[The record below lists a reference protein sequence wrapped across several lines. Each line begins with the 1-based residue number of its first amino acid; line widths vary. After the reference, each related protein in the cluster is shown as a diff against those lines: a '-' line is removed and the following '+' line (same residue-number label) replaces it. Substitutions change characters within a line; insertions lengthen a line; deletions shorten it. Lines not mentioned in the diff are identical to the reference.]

1 MIKGFILTVQCFTV
15 RYTFACSVDIRLYK
29 IERERERERF
39 IGFIGCELN
48 KWAGLW

>member
-29 IERERERERF
+29 IERERER
-39 IGFIGCELN
+39 
-48 KWAGLW
+48 GLLDSLDVS

>member
-29 IERERERERF
+29 REERERERER
-39 IGFIGCELN
+39 
-48 KWAGLW
+48 GLLDSLDVS

>member
-29 IERERERERF
+29 IER
-39 IGFIGCELN
+39 
-48 KWAGLW
+48 GLLDSLDVS

>member
-29 IERERERERF
+29 IERER
-39 IGFIGCELN
+39 
-48 KWAGLW
+48 GLLDSLDVS